1 MVSSVSE
8 QLGHKN
14 LTTTLRFYDE
24 WVPKKG
30 EAYADILEAKIL
42 EGADV
47 RVPAIPEPESGA
59 KADAVRDWDAE
70 LAELIGEKH
79 GAGGGS

>member
-14 LTTTLRFYDE
+14 LTTTLRFYD
-24 WVPKKG
+24 
-30 EAYADILEAKIL
+30 DILEAKIL

-47 RVPAIPEPESGA
+47 RVPAIPEPESRT

>member
-14 LTTTLRFYDE
+14 LTTTLRFYD
-24 WVPKKG
+24 
-30 EAYADILEAKIL
+30 DILEAKIL

-47 RVPAIPEPESGA
+47 GSQPFPNQNPEPRRTLFGTGMRNS
-59 KADAVRDWDAE
+59 
-70 LAELIGEKH
+70 L
-79 GAGGGS
+79 S